1 MESLFIG
8 DNDTDVRNDLK
19 HILELVKK
27 SRTAILYEL
36 LTNTASAPLSK
47 KEAEL
52 LSLQADSYQIVIC
65 ETFNKQSLAAPYSFT
80 ELLKAMV
87 NGRDINGIE
96 HMIIDG
102 KDVVLLRGT
111 DSINELSYFLKHIKK
126 QPPQDGSPL
135 SSLFLAYGRPVYS
148 LEEIHLSYED
158 ASTLLEYRFFC
169 THKQHTLGYEE
180 LIAEPNCPPRHAFLQ
195 FDEKLLADFVNYFI
209 SYIESFNR
217 KMIAKALSELEAK
230 LLKSSHNADSLKL
243 FLTDL
248 YLQIKE
254 KMNRNYA
261 SSEIPFKSNAFVIEY
276 IYSRNFLYE
285 IIDFLTEQFDMIIT
299 AIRNPSID
307 TVIDNVLFY
316 IDHNYTNNIK
326 LETIAQ
332 LFGYNNAYLGKIFYK
347 STGVSFNTY
356 IDHKRIEYSK
366 QLILENKLK
375 VYEIAKEAGFRN
387 VDYFHKKF
395 KKYVGKSPTEYR
407 KQMND

>member
-1 MESLFIG
+1 MG
-8 DNDTDVRNDLK
+8 DNDTYVSNDLK
-19 HILELVKK
+19 HILELVRK
-27 SRTAILYEL
+27 SKAAILYEL

-47 KEAEL
+47 KETEL

-65 ETFNKQSLAAPYSFT
+65 EIFNTQSTAVPFSLT
-80 ELLKAMV
+80 EILQAMDKGRYINDYEHLIINGKEVFLLK
-87 NGRDINGIE
+87 
-96 HMIIDG
+96 
-102 KDVVLLRGT
+102 GT
-111 DSINELSYFLKHIKK
+111 DSINELSHFLKHIKK
-126 QPPQDGSPL
+126 QSPQDGSPL
-135 SSLFLAYGRPVYS
+135 SSLFLTYGRPVYS
-148 LEEIHLSYED
+148 LEDIHLSYED
-158 ASTLLEYRFFC
+158 ASTLLAYRFFC
-169 THKQHTLGYEE
+169 THKQCTLGYEKLVE
-180 LIAEPNCPPRHAFLQ
+180 EPNCPPRRVFLQ
-195 FDEKLLADFVNYFI
+195 FDEKSLAGFVNCFI

-307 TVIDNVLFY
+307 TVLDNVLFY

-347 STGVSFNTY
+347 STGESFNTY